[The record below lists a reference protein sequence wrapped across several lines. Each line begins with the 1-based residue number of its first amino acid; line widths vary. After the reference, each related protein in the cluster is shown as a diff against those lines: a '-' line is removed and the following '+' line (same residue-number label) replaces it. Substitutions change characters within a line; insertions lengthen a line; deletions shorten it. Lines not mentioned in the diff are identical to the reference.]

1 MCQTRLQ
8 LQSYKKYLKYTMILC
23 KIYIHNKYFTKKSEK
38 VSPLALRKFILWLI
52 SKALQRYKKYSI
64 QAVKC

>member
-1 MCQTRLQ
+1 
-8 LQSYKKYLKYTMILC
+8 MILC